1 MIQIL
6 LVDLIMTLLNSDPF
20 LKVMCK
26 ENGFCAF
33 VSYLRA
39 GMGLLILLSEL
50 NGLFILR
57 KLNFKKE
64 MMELP
69 PDAHLKMK
77 IHSLHKNYLLCS
89 QRI

>member
-39 GMGLLILLSEL
+39 GMGLLILLS
-50 NGLFILR
+50 
-57 KLNFKKE
+57 
-64 MMELP
+64 
-69 PDAHLKMK
+69 D
-77 IHSLHKNYLLCS
+77 
-89 QRI
+89 